1 MENITEV
8 KSLSRILFNR
18 FFEDWRKLSPEE
30 LFSFLSVKIE
40 QAITFDE
47 LKDLLNSGEKI
58 KIKFGIDPT
67 GPEIHLG
74 HLLPIILL
82 RQFQKAG
89 HEINLIIGD
98 FTALIG
104 DPSGRSS
111 QRPPL
116 TEKEVK
122 NNFKTYR
129 KQIDKYLDTR
139 NVKIHKNSKWLS
151 KIDLKKIISDLSK
164 MSLSEILQRNDFR
177 ERIEKGSPLAASEI
191 LYSYAQGMDSV
202 ELKPD
207 IEVGGRDQLLNFS
220 HARKLMQSYNI
231 KPEIALVTPVLEGI
245 SGDGRKMSKSYDN
258 YISVNADLEDKFG
271 KIMSIPDN
279 LMLDYYKAFTDIKE
293 KEIDTIKELIEKN
306 PMETKKQLAEFIV
319 SIESKNL
326 DIGAEEREKFEGK
339 FSSDKNFDDIEIITG
354 DTNENFFDLIERNK
368 ILSSKSELRRLFEQG
383 GVKMIEPEEKRVK
396 EEDKIYEGILRI
408 GKKNFFEIKIK

>member
-1 MENITEV
+1 
-8 KSLSRILFNR
+8 
-18 FFEDWRKLSPEE
+18 
-30 LFSFLSVKIE
+30 
-40 QAITFDE
+40 
-47 LKDLLNSGEKI
+47 
-58 KIKFGIDPT
+58 
-67 GPEIHLG
+67 
-74 HLLPIILL
+74 
-82 RQFQKAG
+82 
-89 HEINLIIGD
+89 
-98 FTALIG
+98 
-104 DPSGRSS
+104 
-111 QRPPL
+111 
-116 TEKEVK
+116 
-122 NNFKTYR
+122 
-129 KQIDKYLDTR
+129 
-139 NVKIHKNSKWLS
+139 
-151 KIDLKKIISDLSK
+151 

-396 EEDKIYEGILRI
+396 EEDKIYEGILRV